1 MKKRTGK
8 KYYEGT
14 GGVTQ
19 RDNQMN
25 NRHQKQNFLKFMIK
39 SITLDSNRKKFT
51 SLVQSPIFVMCDQSN
66 LE

>member
-19 RDNQMN
+19 CDNQMN
-25 NRHQKQNFLKFMIK
+25 NRHQKQNFLKIMIK
-39 SITLDSNRKKFT
+39 SLTLDSNGKKFT